1 MEASELQTLAQEAR
15 AIQSFED
22 ARLAEYLERQAEEED
37 GELRTCGNCGLAT
50 PLDESDSLTVQHLLE
65 TTKRAERMRHLI
77 DRALRACVWC
87 DESRCLMRA
96 DDDACTEWIHYA
108 ECED

>member
-1 MEASELQTLAQEAR
+1 MQTLAQEAR

-22 ARLAEYLERQAEEED
+22 AKLAEYLERQAEEED

-50 PLDESDSLTVQHLLE
+50 PLDGGDSLTVQRLLE
-65 TTKRAERMRHLI
+65 TAKRAERMRHLI

-87 DESRCLMRA
+87 GESRCLMRA
-96 DDDACTEWIHYA
+96 DDDACPEWIHYA